1 MYEELADNVADNS
14 KKYKPIEREIV
25 PEINRYKKEYGNPPE
40 INWDELKARNPDIVA
55 WIWIPYLKTSYPVAY
70 TKEPEYYLR
79 RDIDKKWAIA
89 GTIFI
94 DYQNKPDF
102 SSINTLIY
110 GHNMGNDTMFGPM
123 YKLLDKKNYPYN
135 PYIWILTP
143 DNERVYKM
151 FTAFVESPVGDAYI
165 LFDKETSDPFE
176 FESWINKMIKR
187 KIVPYE
193 SPEHDITLDSHLIT
207 LSSCTD
213 TGLERQVVM
222 ANNVYIR
229 K

>member
-1 MYEELADNVADNS
+1 
-14 KKYKPIEREIV
+14 
-25 PEINRYKKEYGNPPE
+25 
-40 INWDELKARNPDIVA
+40 
-55 WIWIPYLKTSYPVAY
+55 
-70 TKEPEYYLR
+70 
-79 RDIDKKWAIA
+79 
-89 GTIFI
+89 
-94 DYQNKPDF
+94 
-102 SSINTLIY
+102 
-110 GHNMGNDTMFGPM
+110 
-123 YKLLDKKNYPYN
+123 
-135 PYIWILTP
+135 
-143 DNERVYKM
+143 M